1 MVVDLFFFL
10 GGGGG
15 GAGAGLA
22 EGEQGALQS
31 VKMVNF
37 RLESLKYFIVVFT

>member
-1 MVVDLFFFL
+1 MVMDFFFE

-15 GAGAGLA
+15 AGAGAGAGLA

-31 VKMVNF
+31 
-37 RLESLKYFIVVFT
+37 L